1 MFKGETRMSHVDH
14 PVPFRPRIEPSAT
27 SALSA
32 SRKYLMRHL
41 HAALV
46 AAAFIF
52 VAAGILGLFS

>member
-1 MFKGETRMSHVDH
+1 MSHVDH